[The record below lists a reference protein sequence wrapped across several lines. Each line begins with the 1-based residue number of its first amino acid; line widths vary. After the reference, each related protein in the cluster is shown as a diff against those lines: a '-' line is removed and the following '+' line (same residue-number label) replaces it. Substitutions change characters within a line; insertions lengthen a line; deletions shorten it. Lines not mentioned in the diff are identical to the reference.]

1 MYLFIYDGYK
11 KKDMT
16 SDQLIKK
23 VLYIF
28 KENIFKENTFA
39 DSGKSLSWEIL
50 RTEKDRPFVLRS
62 EERRVGKECRSRWSP
77 YH

>member
-28 KENIFKENTFA
+28 KENIFKENIE
-39 DSGKSLSWEIL
+39 DRKS
-50 RTEKDRPFVLRS
+50 V
-62 EERRVGKECRSRWSP
+62 V
-77 YH
+77 